1 LKQITIASSIGMS
14 LASLAL
20 GNVFPRKL
28 RDNAMQT
35 HHKMLKSFAPT
46 GQKSEIPVVANLPRA
61 GRRFAR

>member
-1 LKQITIASSIGMS
+1 MS

-35 HHKMLKSFAPT
+35 HHKLLKSFAPT